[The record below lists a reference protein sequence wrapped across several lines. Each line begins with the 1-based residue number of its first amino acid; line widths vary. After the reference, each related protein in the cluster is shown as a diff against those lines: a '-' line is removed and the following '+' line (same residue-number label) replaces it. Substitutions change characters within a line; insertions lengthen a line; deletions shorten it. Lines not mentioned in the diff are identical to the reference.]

1 MTRPARTTIL
11 DARALS
17 RALERMAV
25 EILEL
30 AHGTDHLLFV
40 GIQRRRVEL
49 GTSLSK
55 LGQLTQS
62 AVGRVVRGEVV
73 VRRSAVRRRATT
85 PPSARGRENT
95 ARALL
100 QGKLRTRRRR
110 DAGYIRQVYAVLVTS
125 LGAV

>member
-1 MTRPARTTIL
+1 M
-11 DARALS
+11 S
-17 RALERMAV
+17 RALQRMAV

-62 AVGRVVRGEVV
+62 AVGRVVRGDVV

-85 PPSARGRENT
+85 PPSARGREN
-95 ARALL
+95 RLALSFRESSGL
-100 QGKLRTRRRR
+100 
-110 DAGYIRQVYAVLVTS
+110 A
-125 LGAV
+125 GAVTRDIFARSTPCS

>member
-1 MTRPARTTIL
+1 MTTEIGSPVEPEAPRLALSPEMPRPK
-11 DARALS
+11 S
-17 RALERMAV
+17 RALQRMAV

-55 LGQLTQS
+55 LGKLTQS
-62 AVGRVVRGEVV
+62 AVGRVVRGDVV

-85 PPSARGRENT
+85 SPSASGEGEYGSRSPS
-95 ARALL
+95 
-100 QGKLRTRRRR
+100 GKAP
-110 DAGYIRQVYAVLVTS
+110 DSPAP
-125 LGAV
+125 